1 LRNFGHPEGSWYRD
15 TANSQAVW
23 PVLTETIRA
32 EVCVIGAGFTGLG
45 AALELARTGIEVVCL
60 ESARVGSGG
69 SGRNGGQIHPGQ
81 RRDQAWLE
89 ARLGLGTARNLWTV
103 AEHARNDLKALIQ
116 EFKID
121 CDLTPGLIHANHRPG
136 GADQDRI
143 YVEHLSRQ
151 FGYEL
156 CELLSREALEAQTG
170 SQAYYGGL
178 IDHGGGHVHPLN
190 LALGLARGATEL
202 GARIF
207 ETSHVTGW
215 KRVKGGFEVSTATGR
230 VLCSQL
236 ILTGDGYVDGL
247 SGHVEARVMPI
258 NNFIAV
264 TAPLDIPEILP
275 DRAAVADS
283 RFVVNYFRRTA
294 DDRLLFGGGEN
305 YTPWFPSDIASFVR
319 PHIEQVYPQ
328 LKSIEISH
336 AWGGTL
342 GVTWNRVPL
351 VGEIEPAVWI
361 AAGYSGQ
368 GVMLAPYMGKL
379 MARAC
384 LGNRE
389 ELDAMAR
396 LPVPPF
402 PGGKFLRWPI
412 MVAGMSWFAL
422 RDRFG

>member
-1 LRNFGHPEGSWYRD
+1 
-15 TANSQAVW
+15 
-23 PVLTETIRA
+23 
-32 EVCVIGAGFTGLG
+32 
-45 AALELARTGIEVVCL
+45 
-60 ESARVGSGG
+60 
-69 SGRNGGQIHPGQ
+69 
-81 RRDQAWLE
+81 
-89 ARLGLGTARNLWTV
+89 
-103 AEHARNDLKALIQ
+103 
-116 EFKID
+116 
-121 CDLTPGLIHANHRPG
+121 
-136 GADQDRI
+136 
-143 YVEHLSRQ
+143 
-151 FGYEL
+151 
-156 CELLSREALEAQTG
+156 
-170 SQAYYGGL
+170 
-178 IDHGGGHVHPLN
+178 
-190 LALGLARGATEL
+190 
-202 GARIF
+202 
-207 ETSHVTGW
+207 
-215 KRVKGGFEVSTATGR
+215 
-230 VLCSQL
+230 
-236 ILTGDGYVDGL
+236 
-247 SGHVEARVMPI
+247 
-258 NNFIAV
+258 V